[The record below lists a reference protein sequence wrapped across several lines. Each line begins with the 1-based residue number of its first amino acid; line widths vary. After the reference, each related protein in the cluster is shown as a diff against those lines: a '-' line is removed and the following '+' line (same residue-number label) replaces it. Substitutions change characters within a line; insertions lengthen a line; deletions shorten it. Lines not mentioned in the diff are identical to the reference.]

1 MGKTER
7 NGLQAEYQDLHVL
20 AAMEQDDLLL
30 PIDRFDA
37 QADRRL
43 RNEAELSSQWALI
56 APCFPR
62 SERAREEINLFYF
75 NELRYEVESK
85 TGIWRKAL
93 LRDPAGHWA
102 DEPGFLLID
111 PDIHWTMDLAR
122 RFHQHVLISARVGE
136 APRFIWLET
145 NPVHGFRGAR

>member
-1 MGKTER
+1 MGKNER
-7 NGLQAEYQDLHVL
+7 DGLENDYRGLQVL
-20 AAMEQDDLLL
+20 AAMDEDDLQLTL
-30 PIDRFDA
+30 TRHEPTVDQRL
-37 QADRRL
+37 QA
-43 RNEAELSSQWALI
+43 EAGLQLQWALI
-56 APCFPR
+56 APVFPR

-93 LRDPAGHWA
+93 IRDPYGTWA

-122 RFHQHVLISARVGE
+122 RCRQHVLVAGRVGQE
-136 APRFIWLET
+136 ARFIWLDSH
-145 NPVHGFRGAR
+145 PGRSLLRG